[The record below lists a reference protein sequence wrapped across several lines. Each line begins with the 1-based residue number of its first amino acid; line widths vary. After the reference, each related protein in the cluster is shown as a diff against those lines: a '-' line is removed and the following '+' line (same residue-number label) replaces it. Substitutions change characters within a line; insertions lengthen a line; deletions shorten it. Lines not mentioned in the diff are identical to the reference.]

1 MINPLSWNCTHLG
14 IRCHEV
20 AAEEGWALSSWRTV
34 AVCCI
39 VCCSMLQCT
48 LQSKFGF
55 KKEVFSTHHLTRS
68 ASCQLLSAQCRAA
81 RSDVSV
87 KTQCVM
93 KQCVMRLGH
102 SWVTHSR
109 VAWHIASWHA
119 AVCTPRKIFKMTES
133 CTASKIFLNWILLN
147 NLFFWSSV
155 LSVWSTN

>member
-48 LQSKFGF
+48 LRSKFGF

-87 KTQCVM
+87 KTNVSKAMC
-93 KQCVMRLGH
+93 
-102 SWVTHSR
+102 
-109 VAWHIASWHA
+109 HA
-119 AVCTPRKIFKMTES
+119 AWSLLSQESRVCTPRKIFKMTES

-155 LSVWSTN
+155 LSVWSTNELIIH